1 MITIFRP
8 LATIWVLLFAFN
20 ASAFPFYQGVYGG
33 YQGDVSGAL
42 SFQIP
47 YFSQAL
53 PLGLAFSANLAYQW
67 DSGDATAARQIFI
80 NDATGGTIEKYGNTA
95 SFELDL
101 SWILGESNTLEYS
114 FFAGPRLSLYEGH
127 YAFIGD
133 NEDFTV
139 THNTFGIGAGLKGDV
154 PIGSDFVLSLK
165 AGVDFFFPSTF
176 EAHGQFIYT
185 PDGVDDNPRNDFT
198 YEDAD
203 RAVNQPN
210 WVPRFQIGVLYKL
223 F

>member
-1 MITIFRP
+1 MT
-8 LATIWVLLFAFN
+8 LLILFTLTDLG
-20 ASAFPFYQGVYGG
+20 AFPLYQGVYGG
-33 YQGDVSGAL
+33 YQGDLSGAL

-47 YFSQAL
+47 QFAPQL
-53 PLGLAFSANLAYQW
+53 PLGMAISANLAYQW
-67 DSGDATAARQIFI
+67 NSGDATAARQIFI
-80 NDATGGTIEKYGNTA
+80 NDATGGTIEKYGNTT

-101 SWILGESNTLEYS
+101 MWILGEAATLEYS
-114 FFAGPRLSLYEGH
+114 LFAGPRMSLYEGH

-133 NEDFTV
+133 NEDFAV
-139 THNTFGIGAGLKGDV
+139 THNTFGLGAGIKGDV
-154 PIGSDFVLSLK
+154 PLGSNFVLSLK

-185 PDGVDDNPRNDFT
+185 PDGVDANPRNDYT

-203 RAVNQPN
+203 KAVNQPH

-223 F
+223 L